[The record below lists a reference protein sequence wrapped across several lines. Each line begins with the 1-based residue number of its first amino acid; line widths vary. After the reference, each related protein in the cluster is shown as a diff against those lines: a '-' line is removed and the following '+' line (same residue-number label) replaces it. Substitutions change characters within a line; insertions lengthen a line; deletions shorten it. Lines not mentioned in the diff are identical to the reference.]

1 MKKATVIVVAL
12 ALWIGVSAGAG
23 SAAGGGV
30 PKVLTLGSLSKV
42 YEPVPFNHSGHVS
55 MAGGCSDCHH
65 QHGSTQVQAC
75 SECHRIDP
83 SAFKKNV
90 NVSRLKPCGDCHP
103 ASARAEDVGRPGL
116 MAAYHQA
123 CFKCH
128 RGEVGSVGKDPKGCT
143 EMCHVPKEQAK
154 LEEKK

>member
-1 MKKATVIVVAL
+1 VKKATTIVVAL
-12 ALWIGVSAGAG
+12 ALWIGVSAGAE
-23 SAAGGGV
+23 STAGGGV
-30 PKVLTLGSLSKV
+30 PKVLILGSLSKV
-42 YEPVPFNHSGHVS
+42 YEPVQFNHSGHVS
-55 MAGGCSDCHH
+55 TAGGCADCHH
-65 QHGSTQVQAC
+65 QHGSEQVQTC

-83 SAFKKNV
+83 SVFKKSLD
-90 NVSRLKPCGDCHP
+90 VSKLKPCKDCHP
-103 ASARAEDVGRPGL
+103 AYARPGDIGRPGL

-143 EMCHVPKEQAK
+143 EICHAPRAQTK